1 MSDRTRRKL
10 AIPALILVVAILFSS
25 PQDFELD
32 FDPVEEISKVGD
44 SFANQWKELARLAPG
59 VPDFSFDAAF
69 FSMIKDSAMLT
80 DTKRPGQE
88 AKERGL
94 RKSYPIVIIPGATT
108 TGLEI
113 WKGKACAKA
122 YFKQRLWGS
131 MTMFSSFASMD
142 GACWLEHISMNL
154 STGLDP
160 DDITVRPAE
169 GLSNVEYFMPGFG
182 IWAQVVESLA
192 DIGYDNS
199 DLYVHPYDWRM
210 DALRLQKRDGLL
222 TRMKHTFESSFE
234 VHNKPACVLTHSYG
248 DTLMRYFMSWVESD
262 EGGKGGRGWVDKYIH
277 RYVNIGGP
285 TLGVPKV
292 VTALL
297 SGDTSDSIWLPDFG
311 AFLTDRSVL
320 SKSGRSLWFRS
331 MSSGSAMLPHGGE
344 EIWGKPPHE
353 TFLCISGPGAEKFGK
368 RSSEGCVPYTTTESI
383 ELMFKRSGEETRSMW
398 EADRTTWG
406 EALVE
411 PLPLSKN
418 LKIYCL
424 YGVGVDTERAYNYR
438 YDAKNDKLETDSIIF
453 TDGDGTV
460 PLISLGYMCAK
471 GWKTK
476 KLNPSGV
483 KVTTR
488 EYQHKPATLSLR
500 GGPGTSDHVN
510 ILLNAEVI
518 GDILEIAAGID
529 VQERIVS
536 NIHDVQSM

>member
-1 MSDRTRRKL
+1 
-10 AIPALILVVAILFSS
+10 
-25 PQDFELD
+25 
-32 FDPVEEISKVGD
+32 
-44 SFANQWKELARLAPG
+44 
-59 VPDFSFDAAF
+59 
-69 FSMIKDSAMLT
+69 
-80 DTKRPGQE
+80 
-88 AKERGL
+88 
-94 RKSYPIVIIPGATT
+94 
-108 TGLEI
+108 
-113 WKGKACAKA
+113 
-122 YFKQRLWGS
+122 
-131 MTMFSSFASMD
+131 
-142 GACWLEHISMNL
+142 
-154 STGLDP
+154 
-160 DDITVRPAE
+160 
-169 GLSNVEYFMPGFG
+169 
-182 IWAQVVESLA
+182 
-192 DIGYDNS
+192 
-199 DLYVHPYDWRM
+199 
-210 DALRLQKRDGLL
+210 
-222 TRMKHTFESSFE
+222 
-234 VHNKPACVLTHSYG
+234 
-248 DTLMRYFMSWVESD
+248 MSWVESD

-453 TDGDGTV
+453 TDGDGTGELLARGSNGIALHRIGSGWTDFSLSFVPV